1 MWFDEDEL
9 TELYY
14 LILKYQY
21 GLASTE
27 EIEELVRLAKKY
39 LKFSAELMRSW
50 LIAHGQLGDFD
61 EYVDMITYY
70 EDRVSGEVGSW
81 ILEELGRNL
90 TKAGRMR
97 FDGYAVDTD
106 YAIKQENVGCYL
118 TIPELLREG
127 IKPFYECYKRNMA
140 DWDIVKD
147 MKRTLEKVEEYLQN
161 PYRYGLKDL
170 ILLVDEVTD
179 THHNAGLLLDDYG
192 GIDVVDAKREA
203 EERFEEEFG
212 GG

>member
-1 MWFDEDEL
+1 MFDEERL
-9 TELYY
+9 AELYY

-27 EIEELVRLAKKY
+27 DVEEMVRLAKRY
-39 LKFSAELMRSW
+39 LRFSAELMRSW
-50 LIAHGQLGDFD
+50 LVAHGQLGDFD

-70 EDRVSGEVGSW
+70 EDMVASDVGSW

-90 TKAGRMR
+90 IEAGRVRMK
-97 FDGYAVDTD
+97 GYEVDTE

-118 TIPELLREG
+118 TIPELLKEG
-127 IKPFYECYKRNMA
+127 IRPFYECYKRNMA
-140 DWDIVKD
+140 GWDIVKD
-147 MKRTLEKVEEYLQN
+147 MKRTLDRVEEYLQN
-161 PYRYGLKDL
+161 PYGYSLKDL

-192 GIDVVDAKREA
+192 GIDVVDAKAEA
-203 EERFEEEFG
+203 EKRFEEEFG
-212 GG
+212 MR